1 MLIIAIFLVFASHP
15 LSINQNHGISWNHSH
30 GEESQK
36 ILKPFESYC
45 YHLLPVY
52 VCWPMV
58 LTSRCSSCLL
68 HIHDCSVL
76 QRKCGWTTWDWVEGP
91 SLSWRPPVPAQGL
104 QHRLPG
110 LACWSNCPRRAFTA
124 SNKPKHWSSRG
135 RCSPTKVRRCIN
147 NLIWQCALSPSLTTQ
162 YISPSCSEALEIEAF
177 VVNRALVQQVT
188 SATLPPKE
196 WPQTTRS
203 AEGVTPACESLE
215 SKSNHWRVVKR
226 IRAFSCLS

>member
-1 MLIIAIFLVFASHP
+1 MFGQQQLSPLSSRNRHFGDDAHPLHKVSWKLTLIAIRTKKVSKNGENAHHCHLLSLRLSSFVN

-30 GEESQK
+30 REESQK

-52 VCWPMV
+52 ACWPTV

-91 SLSWRPPVPAQGL
+91 SLSWRSPVPAQGL

-110 LACWSNCPRRAFTA
+110 LACWSIPL
-124 SNKPKHWSSRG
+124 P
-135 RCSPTKVRRCIN
+135 IN
-147 NLIWQCALSPSLTTQ
+147 PQ
-162 YISPSCSEALEIEAF
+162 ALEF
-177 VVNRALVQQVT
+177 T
-188 SATLPPKE
+188 WSM
-196 WPQTTRS
+196 
-203 AEGVTPACESLE
+203 
-215 SKSNHWRVVKR
+215 
-226 IRAFSCLS
+226 